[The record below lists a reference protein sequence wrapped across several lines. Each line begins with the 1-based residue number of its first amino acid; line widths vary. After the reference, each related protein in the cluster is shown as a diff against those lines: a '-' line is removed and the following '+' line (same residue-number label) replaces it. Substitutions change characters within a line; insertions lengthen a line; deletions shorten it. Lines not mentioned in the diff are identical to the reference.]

1 MLKKE
6 KEIIISKKMRKII
19 QICRG
24 DVCAFYV
31 EEVKIMLMI
40 DDNFY
45 ILRMPGRQLGEC
57 IYNNESESYGPASK
71 TFYHNCS
78 LI

>member
-31 EEVKIMLMI
+31 EEVKIMLYSIM
-40 DDNFY
+40 NK
-45 ILRMPGRQLGEC
+45 
-57 IYNNESESYGPASK
+57 K
-71 TFYHNCS
+71 TS
-78 LI
+78 